1 MQQQMQQAAMMQE
14 VVKGATPAMAKGL
27 ADNAGENPEMVQEM
41 IQAVTQR

>member
-1 MQQQMQQAAMMQE
+1 MTMMQD

-27 ADNAGENPEMVQEM
+27 AENAGENPEMVQEM